1 MNEVEKNEIREVYKE
16 EGGSKDLQKTLVK
29 GATILAVAG
38 IISKMFGAIFRIP
51 LTNMIGAEGQSY
63 YGVAYPVYQLFFA
76 IATAGFPV
84 AISRMVSERIA
95 KGDFINAHKS
105 YKLSL
110 KVSTALGIISFVIM
124 YFGAGA
130 IARAYANPGAEAS
143 LKAVSIAL
151 LFTPIV
157 ASLRGYY
164 QGRQNMRPTAITE
177 VVEQMVRVI
186 VGLSLAYAFYKTS
199 LEKAAAGATFGA
211 SAGIIAALLLMI
223 LIYRLDSGVRKKL
236 ISRSVRKTETDSER
250 LKQLFAYLIPITIG
264 ACIMPIMINID
275 AAIIVRRLLA
285 TGWDHHTAKNLY
297 GLISGYVDPIIGLP
311 NVFVDAICI
320 SMMPA
325 VTTAFTL
332 RHKDELDA
340 HIKTGLKTMMVI
352 AYPCAIGLI
361 VLAKPILRMLYIKK
375 LDEADMAVP
384 LLQILAVSIVTL
396 AVMRIL
402 AASLQGIGKMNL
414 PVINL
419 FIGAAVKVVLTYV
432 LVGIPALNVNG
443 AGISSVCAYLTAGI
457 LNYRAL
463 RKYAD
468 VRIDAVSVFIR
479 PLIASLIM
487 GAAAIGAYKLFFMIT
502 SSNALSTLI
511 SIIIAVIVY
520 FVSVFVTGALTRDEI
535 ALIPKGDLIY
545 SFAVKCR
552 IAR

>member
-1 MNEVEKNEIREVYKE
+1 MNDDRFENGEMNTDPGI
-16 EGGSKDLQKTLVK
+16 SKDMQKTLVK

-38 IISKMFGAIFRIP
+38 IVSKIFGAIFRIP

-84 AISRMVSERIA
+84 AISRMVSERTA

-110 KVSTALGIISFVIM
+110 KVSTALGVISFVIM

-177 VVEQMVRVI
+177 VIEQMVRVI

-211 SAGIIAALLLMI
+211 SAGIIAALILMI
-223 LIYRLDSGVRKKL
+223 FIYKLDTKSRNKL
-236 ISRSVRKTETDSER
+236 IKQSVRVEESDR
-250 LKQLFAYLIPITIG
+250 DRIKQLFAYLIPITIG

-325 VTTAFTL
+325 ITTAFTL
-332 RHKDELDA
+332 KHKEELDA
-340 HIKTGLKTMMVI
+340 HVRTGLKTMMVI
-352 AYPCAIGLI
+352 AYPCAVGLI
-361 VLAKPILRMLYIKK
+361 VLARPILRMLYVKK

-419 FIGAAVKVVLTYV
+419 FIGAIVKVVLTFV

-443 AGISSVCAYLTAGI
+443 AGISSVCAYLTAGL

-468 VRIDAVSVFIR
+468 VRLNIGSVFIR

-487 GAAAIGAYKLFFMIT
+487 GAGAFAVYKLVFMAT
-502 SSNALSTLI
+502 SSNALSALL
-511 SIIIAVIVY
+511 SIIIAVVIY
-520 FVSVFVTGALTRDEI
+520 FVAVFKTGALSREEV
-535 ALIPKGDLIY
+535 ALLPKGDMIY
-545 SFAVKCR
+545 RIAQKCR
-552 IAR
+552 IAS

>member
-1 MNEVEKNEIREVYKE
+1 MNEDRFENEVTNAVPD
-16 EGGSKDLQKTLVK
+16 GSKDMQKALVK

-38 IISKMFGAIFRIP
+38 IISKIFGAIFRIP

-84 AISRMVSERIA
+84 AISRMVSERTA
-95 KGDFINAHKS
+95 RGDYINAHKS

-110 KVSTALGIISFVIM
+110 KVSMALGILSFAIM

-130 IARAYANPGAEAS
+130 IAKAYANPGAEAS

-164 QGRQNMRPTAITE
+164 QGRQNMRPTAVTE
-177 VVEQMVRVI
+177 VIEQMVRVI

-211 SAGIIAALLLMI
+211 SAGIIAALILMI
-223 LIYRLDSGVRKKL
+223 VIYRLDSKTRSRLVKK
-236 ISRSVRKTETDSER
+236 SVRVDESDR
-250 LKQLFAYLIPITIG
+250 ARIKQLFAYLIPITIG

-332 RHKDELDA
+332 KNKEELDA
-340 HIKTGLKTMMVI
+340 HVRTGLKTMMVI
-352 AYPCAIGLI
+352 AYPCAVGLI
-361 VLAKPILRMLYIKK
+361 VLAKPILRMLYLKK

-384 LLQILAVSIVTL
+384 LLQILAISIVTL

-419 FIGAAVKVVLTYV
+419 FVGAIVKVVLTFV

-443 AGISSVCAYLTAGI
+443 AGISSVCAYLTAGV

-463 RKYAD
+463 KKYAD
-468 VRIDAVSVFIR
+468 VKLDIGGVFIR

-487 GAAAIGAYKLFFMIT
+487 GAGAFATYKLFFMLIP
-502 SSNALSTLI
+502 SNAISTLMA
-511 SIIIAVIVY
+511 IIIAVIVY
-520 FVSVFVTGALTRDEI
+520 FVAVFKTGALSRDEV
-535 ALIPKGDLIY
+535 ALLPKGDMIY
-545 SFAVKCR
+545 RIAQKCR